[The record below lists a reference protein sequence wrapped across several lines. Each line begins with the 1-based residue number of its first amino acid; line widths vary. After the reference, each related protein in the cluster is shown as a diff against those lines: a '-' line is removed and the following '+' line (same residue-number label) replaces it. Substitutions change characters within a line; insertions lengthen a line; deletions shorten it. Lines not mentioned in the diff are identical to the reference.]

1 MIIADKPADNMK
13 YILANIGVNLV
24 ALACVGVAG
33 YLAINDKQGWGW
45 FLFAGMGCAGS
56 VSFNR
61 FKGC

>member
-1 MIIADKPADNMK
+1 MK

-33 YLAINDKQGWGW
+33 YLAINDKNGWGW

-61 FKGC
+61 FKDC